1 MEIRWFPD
9 ALADLDAIFAYIHAA
24 APNAAEEIVSEIIST
39 TNLLREN
46 PKLGRSGRW
55 PRTRELVVPPY
66 VVVYQQDEAAVAIL
80 AVHHS
85 ARRWPDD
92 MPELIGN

>member
-1 MEIRWFPD
+1 MAGAR
-9 ALADLDAIFAYIHAA
+9 
-24 APNAAEEIVSEIIST
+24 VRSRSSEPGT
-39 TNLLREN
+39 PE
-46 PKLGRSGRW
+46 LGRSGRW

-66 VVVYQQDEAAVAIL
+66 VVVYQQDEAAVDIL

-92 MPELIGN
+92 MPDLIGN